1 MTFINQPESAEPTT
15 FVLPDLLANW
25 PFDPKPN
32 PNEDIVAE
40 STAWVESFHAFDSK
54 AQDAFN
60 RCKFGIFASMA
71 YPHATGTHY
80 RVACDL
86 MNLFFVFD
94 EYSDRSNGQEV
105 AKQAA
110 DIMNALR

>member
-1 MTFINQPESAEPTT
+1 
-15 FVLPDLLANW
+15 
-25 PFDPKPN
+25 
-32 PNEDIVAE
+32 
-40 STAWVESFHAFDSK
+40 
-54 AQDAFN
+54 
-60 RCKFGIFASMA
+60 MA

-94 EYSDRSNGQEV
+94 EYSDRSNGEEV